1 VDFGVPLL
9 TNPQLFKMFAEA
21 MKKHK
26 EGKLKFT
33 QADSL
38 FDYYALEKPEE
49 AWTDKSEFH

>member
-1 VDFGVPLL
+1 MDFGVPLL